1 MYGIFLNW
9 INLFV
14 CQIKFRPQCSKL
26 RRSLSHLTCY
36 CRSSKPFC
44 TTPTLHAVSIR
55 SRLNT
60 DTHAQHVGCLLH
72 SIGIET
78 HSYSSCALSSGSLSA
93 LTGLHRP
100 SHSQALVR
108 VRALSLFL
116 SALLRN
122 TFRLPSAFSARAAKR
137 NSVTA
142 SSQSAIGCR
151 SERTYTALRFTLAKV
166 AITHGIIRKRK
177 KNI

>member
-1 MYGIFLNW
+1 M
-9 INLFV
+9 

-60 DTHAQHVGCLLH
+60 DTHAQHVGCLSH

-93 LTGLHRP
+93 LTGSCSHRLTQTFAQP
-100 SHSQALVR
+100 GSRACA
-108 VRALSLFL
+108 RALSLSVGSAAQHVSFAECVL
-116 SALLRN
+116 SA
-122 TFRLPSAFSARAAKR
+122 
-137 NSVTA
+137 
-142 SSQSAIGCR
+142 R
-151 SERTYTALRFTLAKV
+151 S
-166 AITHGIIRKRK
+166 
-177 KNI
+177 